1 MPNVLIVRR
10 VGVETWGLR
19 LERVEVHLLEFV
31 LEPIKVDVRLGFRG
45 IILVTRLQVADLLL
59 NGLLHYLLLLRRLR
73 IIIVLC
79 QL

>member
-1 MPNVLIVRR
+1 MPNVLIVCR

-19 LERVEVHLLEFV
+19 LERVEVHLLKFV
-31 LEPIKVDVRLGFRG
+31 LEPIKVNVRLSIRG
-45 IILVTRLQVADLLL
+45 IILVTWLQVADLLL
-59 NGLLHYLLLLRRLR
+59 NGLLYYLLLLRRLC